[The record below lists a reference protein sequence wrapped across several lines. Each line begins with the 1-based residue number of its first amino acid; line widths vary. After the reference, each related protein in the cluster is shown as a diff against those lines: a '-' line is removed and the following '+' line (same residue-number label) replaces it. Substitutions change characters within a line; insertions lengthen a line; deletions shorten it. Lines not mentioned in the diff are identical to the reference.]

1 MIVNVVD
8 TKGDFKKKI
17 ETDFK
22 PETVSGYIDG
32 LKSIEREIGKRIIVI
47 LRNLRWR
54 IEEVEDRSND
64 SLKNELESLLIDG
77 NILNIEITDLWF

>member
-22 PETVSGYIDG
+22 PDTVSGYIDG

-47 LRNLRWR
+47 LRGLRWR
-54 IEEVEDRSND
+54 IEEVEERSKD
-64 SLKNELESLLIDG
+64 SLTNELDSLLIGDK
-77 NILNIEITDLWF
+77 IVNIEISDL

>member
-22 PETVSGYIDG
+22 PDTISGYIDG

-47 LRNLRWR
+47 LRGLRWR
-54 IEEVEDRSND
+54 IEEVEERSKD
-64 SLKNELESLLIDG
+64 SLTNELDSLLIGDK
-77 NILNIEITDLWF
+77 IVNIEISDL

>member
-77 NILNIEITDLWF
+77 NVLNIEITDL